1 MGNIIIKSN
10 GSLIKKVNEVMTTA
24 GLSTGG
30 LLPTE
35 KSDKFI
41 SNIFGLSR
49 LSEKVTTFSF
59 ESKDKKLSMLDLD
72 SRIVYP
78 KTEGLRTG
86 RYAGYATS
94 DVTLTPKPWKVV
106 LKMSYESLE
115 QNIERGNFQRT
126 LLDSVSKRI
135 GENLEQFALNGDI
148 LGPSIAST
156 TYDPRNGEDGYRVLD
171 AFHALVNGWLRQA
184 DDQVHDALYDNNMAE
199 IFNDMIN
206 ALPESAKVNEEYL
219 RFFVPSKLKRQFIA
233 QLATRNTVLGDQM
246 MTGAVK
252 TTYGGLE
259 IIHLPLFD
267 TNPVKVQHLT
277 LTGTTAA
284 ALRYTHTDK
293 DYVYITSTDITDSIA
308 EVPYID
314 TTDYVVTEATGEIAR
329 SGSSSAIP
337 TGATVKVTYKSPG
350 EAILCDPKNL
360 LIGINKN
367 DMRIQYD
374 KDIEADNV
382 IMAVSGTFDV
392 KMLRPEQVVKGINIK
407 YQTSLS

>member
-30 LLPTE
+30 LLPNE
-35 KSDKFI
+35 KADKFI
-41 SNIFGLSR
+41 SNIFGLSK
-49 LSEKVTTFSF
+49 LNEKVTTFSF

-72 SRIVYP
+72 SRIIYP
-78 KTEGLRTG
+78 KIEGLKTG

-94 DVTLTPKPWKVV
+94 DVTLTPKPWKVII
-106 LKMSYESLE
+106 KMSYESLG

-126 LLDSVSKRI
+126 LIDALSKRI
-135 GENLEQFALNGDI
+135 GENLEQLALNGDL
-148 LGPSIAST
+148 LGPSIAET
-156 TYDPRNGEDGYRVLD
+156 TYDPRNGEAGYRVLD
-171 AFHALVNGWLRQA
+171 GLHKLCDGWLRLA
-184 DDQVHDALYDNNMAE
+184 DDSVHDALYDNDMAE

-206 ALPESAKVNEEYL
+206 ALPEEAKVNEEYL
-219 RFFVPSKLKRQFIA
+219 KFFVPSKLRRQFIA

-246 MTGAVK
+246 MTGAVA

-259 IIHLPLFD
+259 IVHLPLFD
-267 TNPVKVQHLT
+267 KNPVKVDHIT
-277 LTGTTAA
+277 LTGTTAE
-284 ALRYTHTDK
+284 ALRYTHIDK
-293 DYVYITSTDITDSIA
+293 DDVYITSTDITDSIA

-329 SGSSSAIP
+329 SGSSSAIS

-374 KDIEADNV
+374 NDIEADNV